1 MTSTGHRTDRDHPIL
16 AALSAIDAEIDSVQH
31 APAWSLSDEETRQAL
46 VRATRLAA
54 RVAALE
60 LKVAA
65 HADRNQVGDA
75 SGATSA
81 AVWWAHQT
89 RMTQREAAR
98 KMKLARALE
107 SHDPVGHALAAG
119 EVLTDQAQ
127 VITDVVEALPDT
139 VQPGVRTQAR
149 DHLLDAARH
158 FDARALRIQGRRIL
172 DVVAPEVGEAEE
184 AKQLAAEEKKAEQNA
199 RLTMHDDGHGQT
211 HGRFSLPTWVADMLR
226 KQLHALAAPKAGG
239 QGFDP
244 HGMGLAFA
252 EYIRRYPTDQLPQAG
267 GVSAAVVVTMTLETL
282 LGGLKAAQL
291 DTGTM
296 ISPGL
301 ARKLACE
308 AGVIPVVLGGKS
320 QPLDVGRKRRFHTKA
335 QRIAMAVRDQGCA
348 AQGCERPG
356 SWCHAHHLTPW
367 SAGGGTSV
375 KDGVL
380 LCPRHHTL
388 AHHHDYE
395 AAHLP
400 GGRINFTK
408 RE

>member
-1 MTSTGHRTDRDHPIL
+1 MTSTGHRTDRGHPITAAVSEIA
-16 AALSAIDAEIDSVQH
+16 AALTEVEH
-31 APAWSLSDEETRQAL
+31 APAWSLSDEETRRNLVAL
-46 VRATRLAA
+46 TRLSA

-65 HADRNQVGDA
+65 HADRNRVGDS

-81 AVWWAHQT
+81 AVWWANQT

-98 KMKLARALE
+98 KMRLARALE
-107 SHDPVGHALAAG
+107 THDPVGDALAAG
-119 EVLTDQAQ
+119 EVLADQAQ
-127 VITDVVEALPDT
+127 VVVEAVEALPDT
-139 VQPGVRTQAR
+139 IQPGVRTQAR
-149 DHLLDAARH
+149 EHLLDAARH
-158 FDARALRIQGRRIL
+158 FDARALRVQGRRIL

-184 AKQLAAEEKKAEQNA
+184 ARQLAREERQAEAKA
-199 RLTMHDDGHGQT
+199 RLAMHDDGHGQT
-211 HGRFSLPTWVADMLR
+211 YGRFSLPTWVADMFR

-239 QGFDP
+239 HGFDP

-291 DTGTM
+291 DTGTR

-335 QRIAMAVRDQGCA
+335 QRIAMAVRDQGCVA
-348 AQGCERPG
+348 EGCERPG
-356 SWCHAHHLTPW
+356 SWCHAHHLIPW
-367 SAGGGTSV
+367 SEGGGTSV

-388 AHHHDYE
+388 AHHQDYDLTHHPE
-395 AAHLP
+395 
-400 GGRINFTK
+400 GQISFTK

>member
-1 MTSTGHRTDRDHPIL
+1 MTSTGRRTDRDPPIL
-16 AALSAIDAEIDSVQH
+16 AALSAIDAEIDSVEH

-60 LKVAA
+60 LRVAA
-65 HADRNQVGDA
+65 HADRNRVGDA

-81 AVWWAHQT
+81 AVWWANQT

-98 KMKLARALE
+98 KMRLARALE
-107 SHDPVGHALAAG
+107 THDPVGDALAAG
-119 EVLTDQAQ
+119 EVLADQAA
-127 VITDVVEALPDT
+127 VITEAVEALPDT
-139 VQPGVRTQAR
+139 IQPGVRTQAR

-184 AKQLAAEEKKAEQNA
+184 ARQLAREERQAEAKA
-199 RLTMHDDGHGQT
+199 RLTMHDDGRGQT
-211 HGRFSLPTWVADMLR
+211 HGRFTIGNAEADMLR
-226 KQLHALAAPKAGG
+226 KALEAIASPKVGG
-239 QGFDP
+239 EGLNP
-244 HGMGLAFA
+244 HGMGLAFV
-252 EYIRRYPTDQLPQAG
+252 EYIRRYPTDQLPTAG

-320 QPLDVGRKRRFHTKA
+320 QVLDVGRKRRFHTKA

-356 SWCHAHHLTPW
+356 SWCHAHHLIPW
-367 SAGGGTSV
+367 SEGGGTSV

-388 AHHHDYE
+388 AHHQDYE
-395 AAHLP
+395 LTHHP
-400 GGRINFTK
+400 EGKISFTK